1 MKTSTAIFLLLVPLH
16 VFSQSFTAD
25 QYKEDYLE
33 ACALIASKYV
43 YFERKCDLTRTE
55 FLRQKHGYADS
66 ITWDTET
73 FVKELRKLR
82 GAFPDGH
89 FFWSVPRELSPVD
102 DYYTLGFVAT
112 FTSDSA
118 LIVRKVYP
126 YYAPALMVDDTIIE
140 VNGVRSVEF
149 IKEFGKREPQSTL
162 HATYEVAARNLS
174 FIKPYSPPVDKLE
187 EMRFTVRRKGARMT
201 VTSKY
206 RKCTPTTDVRKSR
219 TDSAAI
225 LVQRNGYL
233 SLEEIPDTSL
243 SSHPSLLLYEL
254 KTKKGT
260 FCVLHPRDFFDWDA
274 ADIDTVMGI
283 VNAIQPEALV
293 IDLKDCSGGAFN
305 EMLYLS
311 HAVNVTREF
320 RFFYD
325 IIDKKGRRV
334 SGVSD
339 FHFITERISLR
350 NTWKGKLLVRSN
362 EICGS
367 ACDFFVRWMRINNR
381 ADIVG
386 TPPAGRGGGTDDFI
400 LKNTKASINFPL
412 RERIPLHYTS
422 TIEGETVEM
431 DYSSERNLYE
441 LLDEVIR

>member
-1 MKTSTAIFLLLVPLH
+1 MKISAIIFLLLVSLRL
-16 VFSQSFTAD
+16 FSQSFTAD

-33 ACALIASKYV
+33 ACAMIASKYV
-43 YFERKCDLTRTE
+43 YFERKCDLTRKE
-55 FLRQKHGYADS
+55 FLRQKRGYADS
-66 ITWDTET
+66 ITWDAQT

-89 FFWSVPRELSPVD
+89 FFWSVPRELSPVE
-102 DYYTLGFVAT
+102 DYYTLGFAAT

-118 LIVRKVYP
+118 LIVQKVYP
-126 YYAPALMVDDTIIE
+126 YYAPALMVNDTIVEI
-140 VNGVRSVEF
+140 NGVGSVKF
-149 IKEFGKREPQSTL
+149 IKEFSRREPQSTL
-162 HATYEVAARNLS
+162 HAMYEVAARNMS
-174 FIKPYSPPVDKLE
+174 FIKPYSPVVDKLE
-187 EMRFTVRRKGARMT
+187 DLRFTVRRKGTTIT
-201 VTSKY
+201 VNAKY
-206 RKCTPTTDVRKSR
+206 KKCTPTTDVWKSR
-219 TDSAAI
+219 TDSAAV

-254 KTKKGT
+254 ETRNGR

-274 ADIDTVMGI
+274 TDIDTVIGI
-283 VNAIQPEALV
+283 VNSLHPDALV

-311 HAVNVTREF
+311 YAVNVTKEF

-325 IIDKKGRRV
+325 IIDKKGRRR

-339 FHFITERISLR
+339 FNFITDRISLR

-367 ACDFFVRWMRINNR
+367 ACDFFIRWMKINNR
-381 ADIVG
+381 ADIIG

-400 LKNTKASINFPL
+400 LKNTKASISFPL
-412 RERIPLHYTS
+412 RERIPLHYSS
-422 TIEGETVEM
+422 TIEGETVKM
-431 DYSSERNLYE
+431 DFFSEQNLDT
-441 LLDEVIR
+441 LLDKVIR